1 MKQYRLNVEEGT
13 VLHRLVEA
21 IRATYGTSLKKEIED
36 ALYLLWYPHV
46 LQESG
51 AEPAQVSRQAQAVI
65 HRYHQEISRLMP
77 LVQTSPDES
86 VTPSVS
92 PLVQNIH
99 GEAEKDEGAEMSQM
113 IQARK
118 NLFQTFNPHHSH
130 GA

>member
-46 LQESG
+46 LQQSG
-51 AEPAQVSRQAQAVI
+51 ATPAQVSRQAQAVI
-65 HRYHQEISRLMP
+65 HRYHQEISRLTP
-77 LVQTSPDES
+77 LVQVGTDEP
-86 VTPSVS
+86 VI
-92 PLVQNIH
+92 QNAN
-99 GEAEKDEGAEMSQM
+99 GEEDKDEGADLSRT
-113 IQARK
+113 IQSRK
-118 NLFQTFNPHHSH
+118 HLFQTFNTH